1 MGRRKDAPWFFPP
14 IPISNGDDPRRAI
27 GDRTVYT
34 SFPRT
39 SGDPIVQISSWQLMV
54 VATVALISY
63 AVITSVADLPASVW
77 SFLLFAVLSTAGF
90 LVGRRFG

>member
-1 MGRRKDAPWFFPP
+1 
-14 IPISNGDDPRRAI
+14 
-27 GDRTVYT
+27 
-34 SFPRT
+34 
-39 SGDPIVQISSWQLMV
+39 MV